1 MPYIHCSVALII
13 MIGIGT
19 NSPSHKLD
27 VRGSIVMKETLFE
40 RLFIRFC
47 KWYFNKKNYNFL
59 LTYPKDVNKA
69 SPNDILYINTNGN
82 VGIGS

>member
-1 MPYIHCSVALII
+1 

-19 NSPSHKLD
+19 NTPSYKLD
-27 VRGSIVMKETLFE
+27 VKGNIIMKETLFE

-47 KWYFNKKNYNFL
+47 KWYFNKKNYHFL
-59 LTYPKDVNKA
+59 LTYPKDKDKS
-69 SPNDILYINTNGN
+69 SPSDILYINTNGN